1 MDLTAAADDKRRTDA
16 LVSVQLLDLRRYLG
30 RHLIHHRLRQLPHIL
45 RRNRMLD
52 HHNVLVSHLIFHA
65 ARELDMLR
73 RVEIHQI
80 TLHDQL
86 GNLIPR
92 KRNHTVRDDTSIS
105 RHRNIGRS
113 RTDIHERNIQ
123 ESVILRNRHID
134 RRNRL
139 QRHVCHGQSRHT
151 DCRIQTVHNIL
162 RQERH
167 DDILADPLCLMGFQ
181 AGERFII

>member
-1 MDLTAAADDKRRTDA
+1 MDLTATADDKRRTDA

-30 RHLIHHRLRQLPHIL
+30 RHFIHHRLRQLPHIL
-45 RRNRMLD
+45 RWNRVLN
-52 HHNVLVSHLIFHA
+52 HHDVLISHLIFHA
-65 ARELDMLR
+65 ARELNLLR

-86 GNLIPR
+86 GDLIPR
-92 KRNHTVRDDTSIS
+92 KRNHTVCDDASVS
-105 RHRNIGRS
+105 RHGNIGCS

-139 QRHVCHGQSRHT
+139 QRHVCHGQSRHAN
-151 DCRIQTVHNIL
+151 CCIQTVHNIL

-167 DDILADPLCLMGFQ
+167 DDVLADPLCLMGFQ
-181 AGERFII
+181 TGERFII